1 MGAVMTQLNRL
12 PVVGAVAATAFCLV
26 LAGGCASKKYV
37 DEGITVQDSKVA
49 DIETQVEK
57 NQRDLRDTGKR
68 VDEAGKSARSAQRT
82 GEKAQATADKAY
94 RMAEGKLLYKVV
106 LSDTAGNFELN
117 SDGLSDQARK
127 SLDNLAARLKKE
139 NTGVYLEIEGHT
151 DNSGAEAYN
160 MRLALQRAEAV
171 RRYLNSEQGIPLHRM
186 SVISYGESRPAA
198 DNGTREGR
206 AANRRVEIRVLS

>member
-1 MGAVMTQLNRL
+1 MTQLNRL

>member
-1 MGAVMTQLNRL
+1 MSQLNRL
-12 PVVGAVAATAFCLV
+12 PITGVVAATALCLV
-26 LAGGCASKKYV
+26 LGGGCASKKYV
-37 DEGITVQDSKVA
+37 NEGMDAQDGKMS
-49 DIETQVEK
+49 DIESQVEK
-57 NQRDLRDTGKR
+57 NQRALKSTGKK
-68 VDEAGKSARSAQRT
+68 VDEVGKSAQTAQRT
-82 GEKAQATADKAY
+82 GEEARAKADKAY
-94 RMAEGKLLYKVV
+94 RLAEGKLLYKVV

-117 SDGLSDQARK
+117 SDNLSDDAK
-127 SLDNLAARLKKE
+127 KALADLAGRLKKE

-151 DNSGAEAYN
+151 DDSGSEEHN
-160 MRLALQRAEAV
+160 MRLALRRAESV

>member
-1 MGAVMTQLNRL
+1 MTQLNHL
-12 PVVGAVAATAFCLV
+12 PVAGVIAATAFCLV

-37 DEGITVQDSKVA
+37 NEGMTAQDSKVA

-82 GEKAQATADKAY
+82 GEKAQAKADKAY

-117 SDGLSDQARK
+117 SDHLSDEAHQA
-127 SLDNLAARLKKE
+127 LDSLAARLKKE

-151 DNSGAEAYN
+151 DNSGTEAYN
-160 MRLALQRAEAV
+160 MRLALLRAEAV
-171 RRYLNSEQGIPLHRM
+171 RRYLSSEQGIPLHRM

>member
-1 MGAVMTQLNRL
+1 MTQLNRL
-12 PVVGAVAATAFCLV
+12 PVTGVVAATAFCLV
-26 LAGGCASKKYV
+26 LAGGCASKTYV
-37 DEGITVQDSKVA
+37 DEGINAQDSKVA

-117 SDGLSDQARK
+117 SDGLSDAARK
-127 SLDNLAARLKKE
+127 SLDNLASRLKKE

-151 DNSGAEAYN
+151 DNSGAEDYN

>member
-1 MGAVMTQLNRL
+1 MHQLNRL
-12 PVVGAVAATAFCLV
+12 PGAGVVAAAALCLV

-37 DEGITVQDSKVA
+37 NEGMTAQDANVA
-49 DIETQVEK
+49 DLETQVEK
-57 NQRDLRDTGKR
+57 NQRDLRDTGQR
-68 VDEAGKSARSAQRT
+68 VDEAGKSARAAQRT
-82 GEKAQATADKAY
+82 GEKAQARADKAY
-94 RMAEGKLLYKVV
+94 RLAEGKLLYKVV

-117 SDGLSDQARK
+117 SDRLSDEAHQT
-127 SLDNLAARLKKE
+127 LDGLAARLKKE

-151 DNSGAEAYN
+151 DNSGTEEYN
-160 MRLALQRAEAV
+160 MRLALLRAEAV
-171 RRYLNSEQGIPLHRM
+171 RRYLSGEQGIPLHRM